1 MKKICIL
8 GITGSIGSQA
18 VDVINSLDGYI
29 VESAS
34 CNTSFEKLD
43 KYISD
48 LNLKAVWVKEKSYLE
63 AKYPNVKFYYDVDSF
78 IKNSE
83 ADAVINALVGVAGL
97 AASIATIRAKKE
109 LLLANKE
116 SLVLAGDIINKLLKE
131 NNVRML
137 PIDSEHSAIFQCLDG
152 KDKNQVSELII
163 TASGGALRDLDR
175 SALKGV
181 KINDVLNHPTWK
193 MGGKITVDCA
203 TMVNK
208 GFEVIEAHHLFG
220 FDYDHIKTVLH
231 QESAVHGAIKF
242 KDGSVI
248 CQMGVT
254 SMMLPIQYALTYPER
269 VACNLS
275 KNFDLTDTF
284 NLHFRKMDYN
294 RYPMLELAYKV
305 ARMGGIMPAV
315 YCAANDLAVN
325 KFLKGEIEFLEIENI
340 INSYVNLYLDK
351 NIQSPSI
358 EDIYKVIDE
367 ISK

>member
-18 VDVINSLDGYI
+18 VDVINNLEGYS
-29 VESAS
+29 VVSAS
-34 CNTSFEKLD
+34 CNTNFEKLD
-43 KYISD
+43 KYICD
-48 LNLKAVWVKEKSYLE
+48 LNLKSVWVKEKSYLE
-63 AKYPNVKFYYDVDSF
+63 DKYPNTKFYYDVDEF
-78 IKNSE
+78 IKNTDV
-83 ADAVINALVGVAGL
+83 DAVINALVGVAGL
-97 AASIATIRAKKE
+97 SASIATIKAKKE

-116 SLVLAGDIINKLLKE
+116 SLVLAGDIINNLLKE
-131 NNVRML
+131 YNVRML

-152 KDKNQVSELII
+152 KDKNEVSQLII

-175 SALKGV
+175 NALKGV
-181 KINDVLNHPTWK
+181 KVSDVLNHPTWK

-220 FDYDHIKTVLH
+220 FDYDQIKTVLH
-231 QESAVHGAIKF
+231 EESAVHGAIKF

-248 CQMGVT
+248 CQMGAT
-254 SMMLPIQYALTYPER
+254 SMMLPIQYALTYPAR
-269 VACNLS
+269 LKCNLN
-275 KNFDLTDTF
+275 KDFDLCDTF

-305 ARMGGIMPAV
+305 AKMGGIMPAV
-315 YCAANDLAVN
+315 YCAANDIAVN

-340 INSYVNLYLDK
+340 INKYVNYYSDK
-351 NIQSPSI
+351 NILKPTLD
-358 EDIYKVIDE
+358 DIYKVIDE

>member
-1 MKKICIL
+1 MKKVCIL

-18 VDVINSLDGYI
+18 VEVIKGLDEYKI
-29 VESAS
+29 VSAS
-34 CNTSFEKLD
+34 CNTSYEKLD

-48 LNLKAVWVKEKSYLE
+48 LNLKSVWVKNKSFLE
-63 AKYPNVKFYYDVDSF
+63 DKYSNTLFYYDVDNF
-78 IKNSE
+78 IKENE
-83 ADAVINALVGVAGL
+83 ADVVINALVGVAGL
-97 AASIATIRAKKE
+97 SASIATIKAKKE

-116 SLVLAGDIINKLLKE
+116 SLVLAGDIINDLLKE
-131 NNVRML
+131 NNVRLL

-152 KDKNQVSELII
+152 RNKKDVSELII

-175 SALKGV
+175 SELAHV
-181 KINDVLNHPTWK
+181 KIDDVLNHPTWK

-220 FDYDHIKTVLH
+220 FDYDQIKTVLH
-231 QESAVHGAIKF
+231 EESAVHGAIKF

-248 CQMGVT
+248 CQMGAT
-254 SMMLPIQYALTYPER
+254 SMMLPIQYALTYPNR
-269 VACNLS
+269 FKCNLN
-275 KNFDLTDTF
+275 KDFDLCDTF

-305 ARMGGIMPAV
+305 AKMGGIMPAV
-315 YCAANDLAVN
+315 YCAANDIAVN

-340 INSYVNLYLDK
+340 ITSYVNYYSDK
-351 NIQSPSI
+351 NIIKPTLD
-358 EDIYKVIDE
+358 DIYKVIDE